1 MKWINVNEKLPE
13 ENETVWAINK
23 EKGWVMLGCLV
34 YEDGWLWADSNG
46 LIYAKNG
53 NIVAECECDD
63 DYDVTHWQPL
73 PKLPK

>member
-1 MKWINVNEKLPE
+1 MEWINVKEKLPE

-23 EKGWVMLGCLV
+23 EKGWVMLGCLI
-34 YEDGWLWADSNG
+34 YDDGWLWAKSNG
-46 LIYAKNG
+46 FIYAENG
-53 NIVAECECDD
+53 NIVAECELDD